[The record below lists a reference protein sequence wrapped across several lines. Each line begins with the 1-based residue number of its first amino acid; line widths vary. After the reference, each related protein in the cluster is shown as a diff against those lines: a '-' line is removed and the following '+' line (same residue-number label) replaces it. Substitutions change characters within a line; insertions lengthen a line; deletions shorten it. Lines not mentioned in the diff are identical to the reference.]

1 MEKLIEK
8 MKTELKI
15 AVEQHRKITV
25 EMPTNLPEQ
34 CRLLGVVETLRNT
47 IHWAELEMIRQKY
60 Q

>member
-25 EMPTNLPEQ
+25 GMPNLPEQ